1 MRESQHPEIGIA
13 AIAAYAP
20 PWKLGNEWYGS
31 KLPNKFVHQTGIETR
46 HVSQEDEV
54 SMAVHA
60 AEKLQ
65 REFPCD
71 WRDCAGVIFSAPS
84 FVPLQV
90 VKRYCT
96 AERVHQEHLPKAARR
111 FAQHLGLEDRSVHAV
126 NWFCSGFA
134 KALQFA
140 LKPQDRK
147 LILEQNQFL
156 LVVNASRISRITD
169 YGCRQTGALFG
180 DMATV
185 TLISRTDSQ
194 LYPPHFQIL
203 YADAKR
209 YATDGV
215 FFDFHLRENVVSP
228 SSAGQQQTES
238 QRLVFSLN
246 GMGIAESAPRA
257 MTKALTEACQT
268 LDLPF
273 RDLRFVVPHQAG
285 AGIVRLAA
293 MKMESAG
300 VRGQVVNDI
309 ATDIGNVSSCSI
321 PYALKKMWDNLDG
334 YIACPTAAVGQPGR
348 AEMSQGCIVLKTLA
362 PIRGPLPA
370 PLTNLTAVTG
380 ESSPSLSW

>member
-20 PWKLGNEWYGS
+20 SWKLSNDWFGS
-31 KLPNKFVHQTGIETR
+31 KLPNKFVHQTGIVTR
-46 HVSQEDEV
+46 HVSEEDEV
-54 SMAVHA
+54 LMAVRA

-65 REFPCD
+65 REFPCE
-71 WRDCAGVIFSAPS
+71 WRDCAGIIFSAPS

-90 VKRYCT
+90 VKHYCT
-96 AERVHQEHLPKAARR
+96 EDRVQQEHLPKAARR
-111 FAQHLGLEDRSVHAV
+111 FAQHLGLENRSVHAV

-134 KALQFA
+134 KGLQIALR
-140 LKPQDRK
+140 PQDRK
-147 LILEQNQFL
+147 LILQQNQFL
-156 LVVNASRISRITD
+156 LVVNSSRISRITD

-185 TLISRTDSQ
+185 TLISRTDSP

-228 SSAGQQQTES
+228 SIAGQHQTDA

-257 MTKALTEACQT
+257 MTKALAEACEV
-268 LDLPF
+268 LGLPF
-273 RDLRFVVPHQAG
+273 GDLRFVVPHQAG

-300 VRGQVVNDI
+300 VRGQVVNGI
-309 ATDIGNVSSCSI
+309 ANDIGNVSSCSI
-321 PYALKKMWDNLDG
+321 PYALNKMWNNLDG

-348 AEMSQGCIVLKTLA
+348 PEMSQGCIVLKTLA
-362 PIRGPLPA
+362 PVRGTMPA
-370 PLTNLTAVTG
+370 PLANLSAIAG
-380 ESSPSLSW
+380 ESTPCPSW